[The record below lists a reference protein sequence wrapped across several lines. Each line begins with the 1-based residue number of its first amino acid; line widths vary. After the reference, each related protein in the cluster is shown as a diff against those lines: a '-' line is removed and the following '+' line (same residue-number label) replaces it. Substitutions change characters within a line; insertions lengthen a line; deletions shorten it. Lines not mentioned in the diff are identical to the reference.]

1 MGKINHLCHTCKKQ
15 YKYEDKIMDFIDAV
29 RDIAQHVEKLKDSVQ
44 TEEAAKTAFVLP
56 LIQAL
61 GYSIFN
67 TNEVCP
73 EFTAAT
79 PGLKGEK
86 IDYAILNNGI
96 PSILIECKY
105 YKNDLAHPKNFKQLF
120 KYFTTTQARFAVL
133 TNGIHYWFYTDTEK
147 THIVDDKP
155 FFEFNIL
162 DFNESSVSELK
173 KFSREVFNPDEMA
186 SCARQLL
193 DKKEINRLIS
203 EQFIKPSPDFVKLF
217 ASQVHKGHMV
227 APIVDKFTEIIK
239 CSLNDYVNER
249 INEKLM
255 SIINN
260 PDPKTPEPVVANP
273 EPKVES
279 TNIVT
284 TAEELEGF
292 YIVKSILRD
301 VIELNRIHYTDTQN
315 YFGINIDK
323 KAGKTICRLWLN
335 SENKFI
341 GILDVTNKEVKT
353 KIGSL
358 DEIYKIAQLLKDR
371 AMFLAKNNIEAK
383 VTEK

>member
-1 MGKINHLCHTCKKQ
+1 MGKISHLCHTYKNQ
-15 YKYEDKIMDFIDAV
+15 YKYGDKIMDFIDAV

-73 EFTAAT
+73 EFIAAA

-86 IDYAILNNGI
+86 IDYAILINGI

-105 YKNDLAHPKNFKQLF
+105 HKNDLAHPKNFGQLF
-120 KYFTTTQARFAVL
+120 KYFNTTQARFAVL
-133 TNGIHYWFYTDTEK
+133 TNGIHYRFYTDTERI
-147 THIVDDKP
+147 HIVDDKP

-162 DFNESSVSELK
+162 DFNESSINELK
-173 KFSREVFNPDEMA
+173 KFSKEIFNPDEMA
-186 SCARQLL
+186 SCAKQLL
-193 DKKEINRLIS
+193 EKKEINRLIS
-203 EQFIKPSPDFVKLF
+203 EQFIKPSPDFVRLF
-217 ASQVHKGHMV
+217 ACQVHKGHITV
-227 APIVDKFTEIIK
+227 PVVDKFTSIIK
-239 CSLNDYVNER
+239 DSLNDYVNER

-260 PDPKTPEPVVANP
+260 PDPKKPEPVVIDP
-273 EPKVES
+273 EPKAES

-284 TAEELEGF
+284 TPEELEGF

-301 VIELNRIHYTDTQN
+301 VIELNRIQYRDTQN
-315 YFGINIDK
+315 YFGINIDGNP
-323 KAGKTICRLWLN
+323 GKTICRLWLN
-335 SENKFI
+335 SEKKSIVIFDVNNKQ
-341 GILDVTNKEVKT
+341 VNT
-353 KIGSL
+353 KISSL

>member
-1 MGKINHLCHTCKKQ
+1 
-15 YKYEDKIMDFIDAV
+15 MDFIDAV

-73 EFTAAT
+73 EFIAAA

-86 IDYAILNNGI
+86 IDYAILINGV

-105 YKNDLAHPKNFKQLF
+105 HKNDLAHPRNFGQLF
-120 KYFTTTQARFAVL
+120 KYFNTTKARFAVL
-133 TNGIHYWFYTDTEK
+133 TNGIHYWFYTDTER
-147 THIVDDKP
+147 TNIVDDKP

-162 DFNESSVSELK
+162 DFNESSINELK
-173 KFSREVFNPDEMA
+173 KFSKEVFNPDEMA

-203 EQFIKPSPDFVKLF
+203 EQFIKPSPDLVKLF
-217 ASQVHKGHMV
+217 ASQVHKGH
-227 APIVDKFTEIIK
+227 IVSSVVDRFTEIIK
-239 CSLNDYVNER
+239 RSLNDYVNEK

-260 PDPKTPEPVVANP
+260 PDPKTSEPVEPPTP
-273 EPKVES
+273 EKVET
-279 TNIVT
+279 TNIIT

-292 YIVKSILRD
+292 YIVKSILRE
-301 VIELNRIHYTDTQN
+301 VIELNRIHYKDTQN
-315 YFGINIDK
+315 YFGINID
-323 KAGKTICRLWLN
+323 GNTSKTICRLWLN
-335 SENKFI
+335 SENKSIVIF
-341 GILDVTNKEVKT
+341 DVNNKEVKT

-358 DEIYKIAQLLKDR
+358 DDIYKIAQLLKDR
-371 AMFLAKNNIEAK
+371 AMFLGKKNIEAK

>member
-1 MGKINHLCHTCKKQ
+1 
-15 YKYEDKIMDFIDAV
+15 MDFIDAV
-29 RDIAQHVEKLKDSVQ
+29 KDVAQHVEKLKDSVQ

-67 TNEVCP
+67 TNEVYP

-86 IDYAILNNGI
+86 IDYAILINGI

-105 YKNDLAHPKNFKQLF
+105 HKNDLAHPKNFEQLF
-120 KYFTTTQARFAVL
+120 KYFNTTQARFAVL
-133 TNGIHYWFYTDTEK
+133 TNGIHYWFYTDTK
-147 THIVDDKP
+147 RTNLVDDKP

-173 KFSREVFNPDEMA
+173 KFSKEVFNPDEMA

-203 EQFIKPSPDFVKLF
+203 EQFIKPSPDFVRLF
-217 ASQVHKGHMV
+217 ASQVHKGHIVV
-227 APIVDKFTEIIK
+227 AVVDKYTEIIK

-260 PDPKTPEPVVANP
+260 PDPKIPEPVVNNP

-279 TNIVT
+279 TNILT

-292 YIVKSILRD
+292 YIVKSILRE
-301 VIELNRIHYTDTQN
+301 VIELNRIQYRDTQT
-315 YFGINIDK
+315 YFGINIDGNR
-323 KAGKTICRLWLN
+323 AKTLCRLWLN
-335 SENKFI
+335 SEKKFI
-341 GILDVTNKEVKT
+341 GILDANNQEEKKQ
-353 KIGSL
+353 IGSL
-358 DEIYKIAQLLKDR
+358 DEIYGIAQLLKDR